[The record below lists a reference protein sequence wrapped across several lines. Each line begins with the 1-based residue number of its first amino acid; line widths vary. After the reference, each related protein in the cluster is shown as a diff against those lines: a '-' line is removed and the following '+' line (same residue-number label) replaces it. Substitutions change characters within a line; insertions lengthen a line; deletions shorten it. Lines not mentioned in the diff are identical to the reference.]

1 MPNQFLVR
9 NAFTNL
15 TTSTNFFASFIIWV
29 DWKTV
34 QNKPGLLDKIASRL
48 EEVKEEHRT
57 EFGAVLRA
65 GYDGFKE
72 PFKVGIK
79 VVFEYAT
86 NGTDLRRTAI
96 AKGWM
101 VQAVGEVLV
110 EEGVEYTDVFGR
122 GGEGG

>member
-48 EEVKEEHRT
+48 
-57 EFGAVLRA
+57 
-65 GYDGFKE
+65 
-72 PFKVGIK
+72 
-79 VVFEYAT
+79 
-86 NGTDLRRTAI
+86 
-96 AKGWM
+96 
-101 VQAVGEVLV
+101 
-110 EEGVEYTDVFGR
+110 
-122 GGEGG
+122 

>member
-110 EEGVEYTDVFGR
+110 EEGVEYTGVLGR